1 MSGVVILFAFT
12 MSRVI
17 IYAQKMIKDE
27 TGERQPLQPILQ
39 SNVTCSGQAG
49 RRHEKRGKDR
59 SQPLSIS

>member
-27 TGERQPLQPILQ
+27 TGERQG
-39 SNVTCSGQAG
+39 SNEVTETIAA
-49 RRHEKRGKDR
+49 HPTE
-59 SQPLSIS
+59 